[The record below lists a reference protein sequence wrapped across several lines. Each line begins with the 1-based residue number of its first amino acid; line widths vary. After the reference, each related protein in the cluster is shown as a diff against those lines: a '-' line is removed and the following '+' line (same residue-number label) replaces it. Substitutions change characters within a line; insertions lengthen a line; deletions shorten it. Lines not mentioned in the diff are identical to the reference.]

1 MYTYI
6 KTGKISISAFLLL
19 TIVCLQPIKA
29 QNTDYM
35 RMEENLKMMKKVL
48 SEVFRSGNPNTDLL
62 QVRSRNTD
70 AQYIQ
75 GFGIVMHTPLFYRN
89 GRNAITLSGRAHSG
103 QNVIVWPDRDRVLED
118 VAPKADSDGYEEL
131 EEEKGISQDEID
143 KKKIE
148 LMTYFLMNYGDL
160 ANELPKDEKI
170 LLVYG
175 HNGTESSHNYQVATI
190 FSEESSNSPEKKG
203 PGTITVAIEKKE
215 VDRFRRKELSE
226 EGFKKALKVTNLKPD
241 NKKRMAYHILGQILQ
256 DVVAEH
262 SLGGHSHWDSRNNM
276 QAQYRI
282 ATNLGGKPKI
292 SYQILAGYG
301 AVYQIQNR
309 SSILGVYGR
318 SKKGKSRVYINGN
331 EETAVSLDKRIDSS
345 YQAMVPEVQKAIIEY
360 GRTLRDLGKDEWLSV
375 KIEIPGC
382 ENCESPAVVEMNVP
396 QKVLEDYDSRSISLD
411 TAIGRMEV
419 RGKGQAKN
427 KTERGN
433 YIYFGNG
440 QHDE

>member
-6 KTGKISISAFLLL
+6 KKGKSKISISTFLLL
-19 TIVCLQPIKA
+19 TIVCLQPLKA

-89 GRNAITLSGRAHSG
+89 GRNAITLSGRAQSG

-118 VAPKADSDGYEEL
+118 AAPKADSDEDEEL
-131 EEEKGISQDEID
+131 EEERGISQDEID
-143 KKKIE
+143 QKKIE

-175 HNGTESSHNYQVATI
+175 HNGNESSNNYQVPAI
-190 FSEESSNSPEKKG
+190 WGEKQAPEKKG
-203 PGTITVAIEKKE
+203 PGTITVTVDKKD
-215 VDRFRRKELSE
+215 VDRFRQKELSE
-226 EGFKKALKVTNLKPD
+226 EGFKKALQVSNLQPN

-282 ATNLGGKPKI
+282 ATNLGAKPKI
-292 SYQILAGYG
+292 SYEILAGYG

-318 SKKGKSRVYINGN
+318 SRKGKSRVYIDGN
-331 EETAVSLDKRIDSS
+331 QESSASLDKRIDSS
-345 YQAMVPEVQKAIIEY
+345 YQEMVPEVQKAIIEY

-375 KIEIPGC
+375 KIEIPAC

-411 TAIGRMEV
+411 TAVGRMEV

-427 KTERGN
+427 KSERGN